1 MKHFWKG
8 LLVALAAALVFAG
21 CSREVS
27 EEKDIPISDIT
38 EKLLSDLTWVDT
50 PLIPAPNMEYF
61 SKLYGFDQMDL
72 ESYEVYIGFSNST
85 AEEIAVVKL
94 NDKKDLPAVEEAMQK
109 RVDTKKNEVENYK
122 PEEVYKLENAVITSH
137 GRYAALI
144 VCDEFDK
151 ADEVFE
157 SCFQ

>member
-27 EEKDIPISDIT
+27 EEKDVPISDIT
-38 EKLLSDLTWVDT
+38 EKLLSDLTWVDG
-50 PLIPAPNMEYF
+50 PLFQLNDNAV
-61 SKLYGFDQMDL
+61 SKTYDFG
-72 ESYEVYIGFSNST
+72 EAGIEGCEVYIAASNAT

-109 RVDTKKNEVENYK
+109 RVDTKKKEVENYK